1 MKPRRALT
9 LLCVLAL
16 IAGSIQALR
25 ALTEGL
31 SLTGLGRPAF
41 WGLLEASF
49 LFLAGAGTSAA
60 FLGALMTVSGRAALR
75 APAWRAGAVAVAVL
89 GVSSA
94 GLILHLGKP
103 WLFYRVILN
112 ATPSSP
118 LFWDMC
124 FVTGALLLSAAALP
138 GGPSAPSGFRL
149 AAAGVRRTLALAM
162 VALYAAAHTIV
173 WWRLGSVPSLPGAST
188 LFGPRIL
195 PGALL
200 AGGCAVALA
209 CLDLAGSPP
218 AQRGIRPGSRGPRP
232 AQRGIRPGSRGSRHP
247 AAARALAAGSLALLL
262 ILWVERWQALAA
274 RVTHP
279 PMAYN
284 AGSYTPALV
293 EWTLAAAEAAGAVLV
308 LQALIRWGGGDR
320 GSGASADPGTQETLH
335 ALS

>member
-1 MKPRRALT
+1 MKPVRKRPARLALA
-9 LLCVLAL
+9 LLCLLVLGCGL
-16 IAGSIQALR
+16 IEGYRLLA
-25 ALTEGL
+25 EGL
-31 SLTGLGRPAF
+31 RSTGLSRPAF

-60 FLGALMTVSGRAALR
+60 FLGALMSLSGREALR
-75 APAWRAGAVAVAVL
+75 APAWRAHATAVAVL
-89 GVSSA
+89 GASSA
-94 GLILHLGKP
+94 GLMLHLGRP
-103 WLFYRVILN
+103 WLFYRVILD

-138 GGPSAPSGFRL
+138 GGPWTPLGR
-149 AAAGVRRTLALAM
+149 AAAGVRRGLALAT
-162 VALYAAAHTIV
+162 VALFVAAHTVV
-173 WWRLGSVPSLPGAST
+173 WLRLGSVASLPGAST

-200 AGGCAVALA
+200 AGACAVALA
-209 CLDLAGSPP
+209 CLDLARS
-218 AQRGIRPGSRGPRP
+218 RRPT
-232 AQRGIRPGSRGSRHP
+232 
-247 AAARALAAGSLALLL
+247 AARILGAGSLALLL
-262 ILWVERWQALAA
+262 ILWVERWQALVA

-308 LQALIRWGGGDR
+308 LQALIWWGGGDR
-320 GSGASADPGTQETLH
+320 GSGADAGRGHQETMH
-335 ALS
+335 ALIR

>member
-1 MKPRRALT
+1 MKPVRNRPARRGLA
-9 LLCVLAL
+9 LLCVLLLAGGL
-16 IAGSIQALR
+16 IESYRL
-25 ALTEGL
+25 LTEGL
-31 SLTGLGRPAF
+31 HGTGLSRPAF
-41 WGLLEASF
+41 WGLLEATF

-60 FLGALMTVSGRAALR
+60 FLGSLMSLSGREALR
-75 APAWRAGAVAVAVL
+75 APAWRAHATAVAVL

-94 GLILHLGKP
+94 ALMLHLGRP
-103 WLFYRVILN
+103 WLFYRVILD

-138 GGPSAPSGFRL
+138 GGPSAGG
-149 AAAGVRRTLALAM
+149 GVRSVVTLAT
-162 VALYAAAHTIV
+162 VALFAAAHTAV
-173 WWRLGSVPSLPGAST
+173 WALLGSVPSLPGDST

-200 AGGCAVALA
+200 AGACAVALA
-209 CLDLAGSPP
+209 SLDLAGSL
-218 AQRGIRPGSRGPRP
+218 R
-232 AQRGIRPGSRGSRHP
+232 P
-247 AAARALAAGSLALLL
+247 AAARILGAGSLALLL
-262 ILWVERWQALAA
+262 ILWVVRWQAVVA

-308 LQALIRWGGGDR
+308 LQALIWWGGGDR
-320 GSGASADPGTQETLH
+320 GSGAGAGQGHQETMN
-335 ALS
+335 ALIR

>member
-16 IAGSIQALR
+16 IGGLVQALR

-60 FLGALMTVSGRAALR
+60 FLGALMTVSGRATLR

-89 GVSSA
+89 GASSA
-94 GLILHLGKP
+94 GLMFHLGKP
-103 WLFYRVILN
+103 WLFYRVILD

-124 FVTGALLLSAAALP
+124 FVTGVLLLSAAALP
-138 GGPSAPSGFRL
+138 GDPSAPSG
-149 AAAGVRRTLALAM
+149 VRRVLALAT
-162 VALYAAAHTIV
+162 VVLYAAAHTIV
-173 WWRLGSVPSLPGAST
+173 WWRLGSVPSLPGGST

-209 CLDLAGSPP
+209 CLDLAGS
-218 AQRGIRPGSRGPRP
+218 RR
-232 AQRGIRPGSRGSRHP
+232 P
-247 AAARALAAGSLALLL
+247 AAARALAAGSLVLLL

-320 GSGASADPGTQETLH
+320 GSGAGAGPGTQETLH